1 MRYGPGHKEEA
12 RRRIVEAAGRGFRR
26 HGFGGVGVDGLAKE
40 ASVTSGAFYGH
51 FKSKDAAF
59 AAVIEVG
66 IRKLRDSILAH
77 RAEHG
82 AGWLAV
88 YARLY
93 MTDRRT
99 CDLAESCALQS
110 LTPDVQRANPDIREA
125 FAAEVG
131 EVVRAVADG
140 LEGADEADRK
150 RRAWAILAMLSGGVT
165 LARGVSDP
173 AAGEAIALG
182 AMAAIAAVSRPCPP
196 GS

>member
-12 RRRIVEAAGRGFRR
+12 RARIVEAAGRGFRR
-26 HGFGGVGVDGLAKE
+26 QGFGGIGVDGLAKE

-59 AAVIEVG
+59 EAVIEVG

-82 AGWLAV
+82 AAWLAV

-110 LTPDVQRANPDIREA
+110 LTPDVQRASPEIRDA
-125 FAAEVG
+125 FAAEVR

-140 LEGADEADRK
+140 LEGTEPADRE

-165 LARGVSDP
+165 VARGMSDP
-173 AAGEAIALG
+173 AAGEAIAEG
-182 AMAAIAAVSRPCPP
+182 VMAAVSKLA
-196 GS
+196 G